1 MPRMDRT
8 KAIIAAFLL
17 FAFSAPATASEYPDH
32 GVKLTVAWPA
42 GGSTDLVGRFVAE
55 QLSLALKQ
63 PVVVE
68 NRAGAN
74 GNIGADMFAKLPA
87 DGYSLM
93 IATAETHAI
102 NGHVYKKLGYDAVR
116 DFDPIA
122 LLARVGFVLVTRSGL
137 PAKNVAEFVA
147 LAKASPGKITVG
159 SYGIGSTSHL
169 ALAALE
175 EKTGASFLH
184 VPYRGVAPAINAIL
198 TGEIDAA
205 FVSPNTVIG
214 MEKNGQAKIIGAAS
228 LQRLP
233 IAPDVPT
240 FAEQGFKDFANG
252 NWYGI
257 VAPRGLPPEI
267 RKRLQDEIEKIAL
280 SDTFLQ
286 RTAPTGLVVEY
297 LDSTRFS
304 DFMRQENDRWGK
316 TVAAQK
322 IEVAQ

>member
-1 MPRMDRT
+1 MPRIDRT

-17 FAFSAPATASEYPDH
+17 FVFSAPANASEYPDH
-32 GVKLTVAWPA
+32 GIKLTVAWPA

-55 QLSLALKQ
+55 QLSMALKQ

-74 GNIGADMFAKLPA
+74 GNIGAEMFAKLPA

-102 NGHVYKKLGYDAVR
+102 NAHVYKKLGYDAAR

-137 PAKNVAEFVA
+137 PAKNVAQFIA
-147 LAKASPGKITVG
+147 LAKASPGKITMG

-169 ALAALE
+169 ALVALE

-214 MEKNGQAKIIGAAS
+214 MEKNGQAKILGAAS

-240 FAEQGFKDFANG
+240 FAEQGFMDFANG

-267 RKRLQDEIEKIAL
+267 RKRLEDEIQKIAL

-297 LDSTRFS
+297 LDSSHFS
-304 DFMRQENDRWGK
+304 DFLRQENDRWGK
-316 TVAAQK
+316 TVAAHK
-322 IEVAQ
+322 IEVE

>member
-1 MPRMDRT
+1 MPRIDRT

-17 FAFSAPATASEYPDH
+17 FAFSAPANASEYPDH
-32 GVKLTVAWPA
+32 GIKLTVAWPA

-55 QLSLALKQ
+55 QLSMALKQ

-74 GNIGADMFAKLPA
+74 GNIGAEMFAKLPA

-102 NGHVYKKLGYDAVR
+102 NAHVYKKLGYDAAR

-137 PAKNVAEFVA
+137 PAKNVAQFIA
-147 LAKASPGKITVG
+147 LAKASPGKITMG

-169 ALAALE
+169 ALVALE

-214 MEKNGQAKIIGAAS
+214 MEKNGQAKILGAAS

-240 FAEQGFKDFANG
+240 FAEQGFMDFANG

-267 RKRLQDEIEKIAL
+267 RKRLEDEIQKIAL

-286 RTAPTGLVVEY
+286 RTAPIGLVVEY
-297 LDSTRFS
+297 LDSSHFS
-304 DFMRQENDRWGK
+304 DFLRQENDRWGK
-316 TVAAQK
+316 TVAAHK
-322 IEVAQ
+322 IEVE